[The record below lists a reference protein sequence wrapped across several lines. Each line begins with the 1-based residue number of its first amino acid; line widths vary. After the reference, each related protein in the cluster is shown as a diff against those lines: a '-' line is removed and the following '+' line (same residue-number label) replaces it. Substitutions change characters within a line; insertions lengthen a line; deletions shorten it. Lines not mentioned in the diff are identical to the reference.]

1 MGRLFLLL
9 LVAFGIA
16 LYVPESRAAIVEVA
30 HPLAN
35 PAYRWMSHQQMNQ
48 IVDDLQIVVNTG
60 ARVPIARGEF
70 DNWLDGRYKQ
80 SRSRE
85 DAWGTRYQFRVRG
98 SSFDVLSAGPD
109 LEFGTDDDLVRTG
122 SMVPTATR

>member
-16 LYVPESRAAIVEVA
+16 LYVPASRAAIAEAA

-48 IVDDLQIVVNTG
+48 IVDDLEVVLNTG
-60 ARVPIARGEF
+60 ARLPVARGEF
-70 DNWLDGRYKQ
+70 DAWLDRRYRQ
-80 SRSRE
+80 PRSRE
-85 DAWGTRYQFRVRG
+85 DAWGTRYQLRVRG
-98 SSFDVLSAGPD
+98 NTFEVVSAGPD
-109 LEFGTDDDLVRTG
+109 GTFGTDDDLVRAG
-122 SMVPTATR
+122 SLVPTGNR